1 MKWRVFLFTIAV
13 EFWYIQIIKLYTSD
27 FRFLIVLSSVS
38 LLFLK
43 NLKQNKKKEKNQSIA
58 TGFIF
63 LVQLQTVD

>member
-43 NLKQNKKKEKNQSIA
+43 NLKQNKKKREEPKYRYWIYFSRAVAN
-58 TGFIF
+58 G
-63 LVQLQTVD
+63 